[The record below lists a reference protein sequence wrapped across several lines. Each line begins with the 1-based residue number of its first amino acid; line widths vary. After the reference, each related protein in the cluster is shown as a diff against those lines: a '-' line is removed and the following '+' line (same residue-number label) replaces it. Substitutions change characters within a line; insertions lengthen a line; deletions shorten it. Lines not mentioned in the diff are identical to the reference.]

1 MMRRPAKFNPFFQ
14 VFTIGKATSEDPAHS
29 PSYVL
34 ENLDHTSENVSN
46 VAIEESGWS
55 YRNYFPDRLPHWN
68 SSSQRKNEF
77 DCCV

>member
-46 VAIEESGWS
+46 VAIEESG
-55 YRNYFPDRLPHWN
+55 
-68 SSSQRKNEF
+68 
-77 DCCV
+77 